1 MMKDETCDYGT
12 SYNEM
17 NIACKASYVQ
27 LNDDTFVW
35 GTFFTTYYLFWCVE
49 ETSGAE
55 FHTSTIFSVDRKKMK
70 EKQCSFH
77 AAIAALVICDKQQ
90 Y

>member
-55 FHTSTIFSVDRKKMK
+55 FHTSTKIFLLI
-70 EKQCSFH
+70 EK
-77 AAIAALVICDKQQ
+77 
-90 Y
+90 